1 MGTTPGAGEQA
12 TQNRSGSRGFRRPIL
27 HPGRLLSRNSLA
39 LLGLALV
46 VLIQATVLSR
56 IRVLGASPNL
66 FLVSTIAWGLLY
78 SVREGVIWAFA
89 GGLGLD
95 LITGTPLGTSSLAAM
110 TACLLT
116 GLGRNRVFANN
127 LWWPMVVVALATPV
141 YGWIVLLTQQV
152 RGLPVDWVA
161 STVRVIGPE
170 LVLNVATM
178 VVVYP
183 VLRALTSRPR

>member
-1 MGTTPGAGEQA
+1 MSTEPGAGEQV
-12 TQNRSGSRGFRRPIL
+12 TQNRSESRGFRGHVL
-27 HPGRLLSRNSLA
+27 HPGRLLGRTGLT

-66 FLVSTIAWGLLY
+66 LLVSTIAWGLLY

-127 LWWPMVVVALATPV
+127 LWWPMVVVVLATPV
-141 YGWIVLLTQQV
+141 YGWIVLLTQQL
-152 RGLPVDWVA
+152 RGLPVDWLA

-170 LVLNVATM
+170 LILNVATM
-178 VVVYP
+178 AVVYP